1 MKKLSLVLLI
11 LLSGCS
17 SLIEAYLMKYD
28 TNEYFLINDVRTA
41 AQLGQLHCDDA
52 VESKANAES
61 LATKTLTL
69 MNFAQYQPH
78 NKPVQNS
85 SIELN
90 KIAQGLNDQYHSG
103 NSVSTTFCRIKFKIV
118 EDAATTIQQS
128 EGNKPK

>member
-1 MKKLSLVLLI
+1 MKKLLIVSVL

-28 TNEYFLINDVRTA
+28 TNEYFLITDVRTA
-41 AQLGQLHCDDA
+41 AQLGQTHCDDA
-52 VESKANAES
+52 VASKANAEQ
-61 LATKTLTL
+61 LAAKTLTL

-90 KIAQGLNDQYHSG
+90 KIAQGLNDQYRTG
-103 NSVSTTFCRIKFKIV
+103 SVSTVFCRIKFKIV
-118 EDAATTIQQS
+118 EDAATTMQQS